1 MSKTSTKSV
10 ENLSVGDLFRLPN
23 WSEGEY
29 AKVTDVT
36 FARPYGTP
44 FATVTFT
51 RDRATLPNGRVE
63 VGIVHFD
70 PVGFPAVEVAECVFG
85 TRVTLAA

>member
-29 AKVTDVT
+29 AKVTEVT
-36 FARPYGTP
+36 FKRPYGTP

-51 RDRATLPNGRVE
+51 PLWDVAAKLPNGRV
-63 VGIVHFD
+63 
-70 PVGFPAVEVAECVFG
+70 ECVFG

>member
-1 MSKTSTKSV
+1 MNPEPLNPSSRKEEIIMSKTSTKSV

-29 AKVTDVT
+29 AKVTEVT
-36 FARPYGTP
+36 FKRPYGTP

-63 VGIVHFD
+63 
-70 PVGFPAVEVAECVFG
+70 CVFG